1 MNEDIANTETVG
13 AEVPVENSGVSG
25 SPLPSEVVTP
35 SDSSVTRGSE
45 TSPLGAEQAEAAEA
59 EPVNPFDFSA
69 EPEAEA
75 EEGEAGAKEA
85 EQAEADYVL
94 DFGEAFGGTDE
105 VRAMITARAKES
117 GISAEAG
124 SRFIAGVCEQ
134 LRQDALRQAQDG
146 YKALEDEWKG
156 DFGVRM
162 QRCKSVLHGLLK
174 EGVVKQEDMAGL
186 MNQAVFRI
194 VDSLGARLGER
205 GAVGT
210 REAAAAN
217 ARTKYDEIMGNPKS
231 AEFQI
236 LMNPSHPKYRETA
249 DYVNR
254 LAGSRVF

>member
-1 MNEDIANTETVG
+1 MNEDVVNTETVG
-13 AEVPVENSGVSG
+13 AADVVPVENGAVASAAVLEEPVDAGT
-25 SPLPSEVVTP
+25 EVA
-35 SDSSVTRGSE
+35 GC
-45 TSPLGAEQAEAAEA
+45 EQAEAV
-59 EPVNPFDFSA
+59 VNPFDFST
-69 EPEAEA
+69 EPEGEVEDGGGGAEDA
-75 EEGEAGAKEA
+75 ADAEGE
-85 EQAEADYVL
+85 YVL

-105 VRAMITARAKES
+105 VRAMITARAKDA

-134 LRQDALRQAQDG
+134 LRADALRQAQEG
-146 YKALEDEWKG
+146 YKALEEEWKG

-162 QRCKSVLHGLLK
+162 QRCKGVLHGLLK

-210 REAAAAN
+210 REAAAVS
-217 ARTKYDEIMGNPKS
+217 ARSKYDEIMGNPKS

>member
-1 MNEDIANTETVG
+1 MNTETVG
-13 AEVPVENSGVSG
+13 AADVVPVENAEVLGNAG
-25 SPLPSEVVTP
+25 GPLQSEVVSTA
-35 SDSSVTRGSE
+35 DSGVAAGSE
-45 TSPLGAEQAEAAEA
+45 TPPLGDDESV
-59 EPVNPFDFSA
+59 VNPFDFS
-69 EPEAEA
+69 EQP
-75 EEGEAGAKEA
+75 EGEAEDGDGGAEVAADA
-85 EQAEADYVL
+85 EVEGEYVL

-105 VRAMITARAKES
+105 VRGMITARAKEA

-134 LRQDALRQAQDG
+134 LRADALRQAQEG
-146 YKALEDEWKG
+146 YKALEEEWKG

-162 QRCKSVLHGLLK
+162 QRCKGVLHGLLK
-174 EGVVKQEDMAGL
+174 EGVVKPEDMAGL

-210 REAAAAN
+210 REAAAVS
-217 ARTKYDEIMGNPKS
+217 ARTKYEEIIGNPKS

-249 DYVNR
+249 DYMNR

>member
-1 MNEDIANTETVG
+1 MINDFLTMNEDVVNTESVG
-13 AEVPVENSGVSG
+13 AADVVPVENA
-25 SPLPSEVVTP
+25 EVVDKAVPVDAGAGTEVP
-35 SDSSVTRGSE
+35 
-45 TSPLGAEQAEAAEA
+45 GAEQAEAAEV
-59 EPVNPFDFSA
+59 PVNPFDFSA

-75 EEGEAGAKEA
+75 GDGEAGAEEA
-85 EQAEADYVL
+85 AEAEADYVL

-105 VRAMITARAKES
+105 VRAMITARAKEA

-134 LRQDALRQAQDG
+134 LRADALRQAQAG

-162 QRCKSVLHGLLK
+162 QRCKGVLHGLLK
-174 EGVVKQEDMAGL
+174 EGVVRQEDMPGL
-186 MNQAVFRI
+186 MNEAVFRL

-210 REAAAAN
+210 REAAAAS
-217 ARTKYDEIMGNPKS
+217 ARTKYEEIMGNPKS

>member
-1 MNEDIANTETVG
+1 MNEDVVNTETVG
-13 AEVPVENSGVSG
+13 AADVVPVENATHG
-25 SPLPSEVVTP
+25 LP
-35 SDSSVTRGSE
+35 DA
-45 TSPLGAEQAEAAEA
+45 GAAAVPVEAGAVADAAVEHTQDTESA
-59 EPVNPFDFSA
+59 EPVVNPFDFS
-69 EPEAEA
+69 EQP
-75 EEGEAGAKEA
+75 EGEAEDSGGGAEEA
-85 EQAEADYVL
+85 AVDAEGEYVL

-134 LRQDALRQAQDG
+134 LRADALRQAQEG

-162 QRCKSVLHGLLK
+162 QRCKGVLHGLLK

-210 REAAAAN
+210 REAAAVS